1 MNDTPDHADLARRI
15 GDRCRQLGLS
25 DDSLARRAAMAPR
38 YLDHLVQA
46 GPEFDPGG
54 FLRIAAALGL
64 SRDELLN
71 GCEDAP
77 PGQSAP
83 GPRPRLLDL
92 AEAECWELVGTH
104 GIGRVAL
111 AVHPGPVVLPVNYV
125 VDEGSFAYRTGDGE
139 AAAPAEGADLAFQV
153 DHIDERQ
160 GRGWSVL
167 ALGSAHYVDEPA
179 ELERLAGLTGAA
191 PWAGGDRPR
200 WVRVRPE
207 EISGRRLVT
216 G

>member
-1 MNDTPDHADLARRI
+1 MNDTPDPADVARRI
-15 GDRCRQLGLS
+15 GDRCRQLGLG
-25 DDSLARRAAMAPR
+25 DEALARRAAMAPR
-38 YLDHLVQA
+38 YLEHLRQA

-64 SRDELLN
+64 SRDELVH
-71 GCEDAP
+71 GSEEAP
-77 PGQSAP
+77 PGQAAA

-92 AEAECWELVGTH
+92 TEPECWELVGTH

-111 AVHPGPVVLPVNYV
+111 PVQPGPVVFPVNYV
-125 VDEGSFAYRTGDGE
+125 VEGGSFAYRTGDRH
-139 AAAPAEGADLAFQV
+139 ATAPAEGATLSFQV
-153 DHIDERQ
+153 DRIDEHL

-167 ALGSAHYVDEPA
+167 ALGSAHYVDDPE
-179 ELERLAGLTGAA
+179 ELELLSALPGAA